1 VFLGDRRVPASFS
14 REHVDFAFSRLPTV
28 RPAVRILWE
37 QAFSPLECLS
47 RRLDVFHSTAYVLP
61 LICPT
66 RSVVTVHDL
75 TFMLMPE
82 AFRRGNRAY
91 LTTMTRLAVH
101 RADRVIAVSE
111 STKRDVVRLLGV
123 PESKVTVIY
132 HGIEPEFRP
141 LPPDEVAAFRTRH
154 GLPDRYALYVGTL
167 EPRKNLPNLLRAYAL
182 ARSKRGVTA
191 PLVLGGGKGWGYESI
206 FQLVEELGL
215 RDSVRLPGYL
225 PLADLPLWYNG
236 ASLFVYPSRYEG
248 FGMPALEAMACGAPV
263 LTTRASSL
271 PEVVGDAG
279 LLVGPD
285 DVEGMAD
292 AIAAV
297 LNGGTLGERLRSDGL
312 GRAGGFSWAEAAKQ
326 TVAVYRE
333 LGRPPAHTGGLDGD

>member
-1 VFLGDRRVPASFS
+1 
-14 REHVDFAFSRLPTV
+14 
-28 RPAVRILWE
+28 
-37 QAFSPLECLS
+37 
-47 RRLDVFHSTAYVLP
+47 
-61 LICPT
+61 
-66 RSVVTVHDL
+66 
-75 TFMLMPE
+75 
-82 AFRRGNRAY
+82 
-91 LTTMTRLAVH
+91 MTRLAVH

-141 LPPDEVAAFRTRH
+141 LPPAEVAAFRTRE
-154 GLPDRYALYVGTL
+154 GLPDCYVLYVGTL

-182 ARSKRGVTA
+182 ARRKHGVTA

-206 FQLVEELGL
+206 FALVESLGL
-215 RDSVRLPGYL
+215 RADVRFPGYL

-236 ASLFVYPSRYEG
+236 ASLFAYPSRYEG

-271 PEVVGDAG
+271 PEVVGEAG

-285 DVEGMAD
+285 DIEGMAD
-292 AIAAV
+292 GLAAV
-297 LNGGTLGERLRSDGL
+297 LNGGTLGERLRADGL
-312 GRAGGFSWAEAAKQ
+312 DRARGFDWAEAARQ

-333 LGRPPAHTGGLDGD
+333 IGR